1 MAITNAMIVLEQAIA
16 LAEAGKI
23 GYTGEILTVEING
36 EEITMKEPEQI
47 HTYARWKA
55 MGYQVRRGEKAIAKF
70 KVWKYAAA
78 KKKADD
84 DSEEKTASAD
94 RGKMFLKQAAF
105 FSATQVEPIK
115 GTA

>member
-1 MAITNAMIVLEQAIA
+1 MAMTNAMIVLEQALA

-23 GYTGEILTVEING
+23 GYTGEVMTVEING
-36 EEITMKEPEQI
+36 EEVELREPEQI

-55 MGYQVRRGEKAIAKF
+55 MGYQVRRGEKAVAKF

-78 KKKADD
+78 KKKDD
-84 DSEEKTASAD
+84 DGEETTKAN

-105 FSATQVEPIK
+105 FSAAQVDP
-115 GTA
+115 A

>member
-1 MAITNAMIVLEQAIA
+1 MAMTNEMIVLGQAIA
-16 LAEAGKI
+16 LAEDGKI

-70 KVWKYAAA
+70 KVWKHVTP
-78 KKKADD
+78 KKKNDD
-84 DSEEKTASAD
+84 GEEKTASAA

-105 FSATQVEPIK
+105 FSAAQVEPIK
-115 GTA
+115 V